1 MKILYYKYDDGSATI
16 MTRAYLPSDYA
27 QADRDLAF
35 LQNYA
40 SSDRNWFLEG
50 VELFNPK

>member
-35 LQNYA
+35 LQIYT
-40 SSDRNWFLEG
+40 SSDRNWFLEE